1 MNIFSRDQQLSRSIR
16 NLRINSAFVIESA
29 QEPNWLGEDSQLAMP
44 NLETAGEPVDFQYK
58 TPIRLLSKPV
68 AVALCGVALL
78 LSGCDFNMNVT
89 AAGTEKIT
97 PPPLAPNS
105 NPETALAASVSAIA
119 LDNPNGRIAD
129 ILKQGFD
136 QQYFHGVALAMKSD
150 RVLYKGALGAADEA
164 TGEESDGKT
173 RFVLCSLSKTFT
185 QVAILKLVD
194 QGRLDLDKTLAHYR
208 PGFQADIAQK
218 ITIRQLLQMRAGLP
232 REIHEDR
239 RGVTY
244 DAKGFAGPYLDGLS
258 EVVFETEPGTKKS
271 YSNLGYWI
279 LGAVIETVTEQP
291 YESALRTLVF
301 DPLGLTDTGLIPVNR
316 DALAKPHE
324 WKDDHWIIHEKKF
337 PIRSRYS
344 SGALVSSLDDL
355 TRFYRSF
362 WSDALLSSSSRRLFF
377 NKFASDGPD
386 LPRTFRVIGY
396 IPGNTNVVM
405 LDLETDTLVVAL
417 NNADIMPANRF
428 LEMVQTIQAE
438 ASDSGQ

>member
-1 MNIFSRDQQLSRSIR
+1 MFRTNI
-16 NLRINSAFVIESA
+16 AFLKEVT

-58 TPIRLLSKPV
+58 TPVRLLSKPV
-68 AVALCGVALL
+68 AIALCGVALL
-78 LSGCDFNMNVT
+78 LSGCDFNTNVDVT
-89 AAGTEKIT
+89 GTGTEKIT
-97 PPPLAPNS
+97 RLPLALNP
-105 NPETALAASVSAIA
+105 NPETALAARVSAIA
-119 LDNPNGRIAD
+119 SDSPNGRIAN

-136 QQYFHGVALAMKSD
+136 QQYFHGVALAMKGD
-150 RVLYKGALGAADEA
+150 RVLYKGAMGAADEA

-258 EVVFETEPGTKKS
+258 EVVFEMEPGTKKS

-324 WKDDHWIIHEKKF
+324 WQDDHWVIHEKEF

-344 SGALVSSLDDL
+344 SGALVSSLNDL

-362 WSDALLSSSSRRLFF
+362 WSDALLSASSQRLFF

-386 LPRTFRVIGY
+386 LPKTFRVIGY
-396 IPGNTNVVM
+396 IPGHTNVVM
-405 LDLETDTLVVAL
+405 VDLETDTLVVAL
-417 NNADIMPANRF
+417 NNADIMPPNRF
-428 LEMVQTIQAE
+428 LEMAQTIQAE
-438 ASDSGQ
+438 AIASGQ

>member
-1 MNIFSRDQQLSRSIR
+1 L
-16 NLRINSAFVIESA
+16 IELA
-29 QEPNWLGEDSQLAMP
+29 QEPNWLGEDSKLAKP
-44 NLETAGEPVDFQYK
+44 NLESSGEPVDFQYK
-58 TPIRLLSKPV
+58 TPVRLLSKPV
-68 AVALCGVALL
+68 AIALCGVALL
-78 LSGCDFNMNVT
+78 LSGCDFNTNVDVT
-89 AAGTEKIT
+89 GTGIENIT
-97 PPPLAPNS
+97 PPLAPDS
-105 NPETALAASVSAIA
+105 SPDTALAVSVSAIES
-119 LDNPNGRIAD
+119 DNPNGRIAD

-150 RVLYKGALGAADEA
+150 QVLYKGAIGAADEE
-164 TGEESDGKT
+164 TGEESDSKT

-208 PGFQADIAQK
+208 PDFQADIAQK

-258 EVVFETEPGTKKS
+258 DVVFETEPGTKKS

-316 DALAKPHE
+316 DALAKPHV
-324 WKDDHWIIHEKKF
+324 WQDDRWIIHEKKF

-355 TRFYRSF
+355 TQFYRSF
-362 WSDALLSSSSRRLFF
+362 WSDALLSASSRRLFF

-386 LPRTFRVIGY
+386 LPRTYRVIGY
-396 IPGNTNVVM
+396 IPGHTNMIM

-428 LEMVQTIQAE
+428 LDMVQTIQAE
-438 ASDSGQ
+438 AIASGK

>member
-1 MNIFSRDQQLSRSIR
+1 MFRTNI
-16 NLRINSAFVIESA
+16 AFLKEVT
-29 QEPNWLGEDSQLAMP
+29 QEPNWLRENSQWAIP
-44 NLETAGEPVDFQYK
+44 NFETAGEPLDFQYK
-58 TPIRLLSKPV
+58 TPVRLLSKPV
-68 AVALCGVALL
+68 AIAICGVALL
-78 LSGCDFNMNVT
+78 FSGCDFSTNSDVT
-89 AAGTEKIT
+89 GIGTEEIT
-97 PPPLAPNS
+97 PLLARNL

-119 LDNPNGRIAD
+119 PDNPDGRIAD
-129 ILKQGFD
+129 ILRQGFD
-136 QQYFHGVALAMKSD
+136 QQYFHGVALAMKGD
-150 RVLYKGALGAADEA
+150 RVLYQGAMGAAGEA
-164 TGEESDGKT
+164 TGAKSDGKT

-194 QGRLDLDKTLAHYR
+194 QGRLELDKTLAHYR

-232 REIHEDR
+232 REIHENR

-258 EVVFETEPGTKKS
+258 ELVFETEPGTKKS

-279 LGAVIETVTEQP
+279 LGAVIESVTEQT

-316 DALAKPHE
+316 EALAKPHE
-324 WKDDHWIIHEKKF
+324 LQDDHWIIYEKKF

-362 WSDALLSSSSRRLFF
+362 WSDALLSASSRRLFF

-386 LPRTFRVIGY
+386 LPRTYRVIGY
-396 IPGNTNVVM
+396 IPGHTNVVM

-428 LEMVQTIQAE
+428 LEMVKTIQTE